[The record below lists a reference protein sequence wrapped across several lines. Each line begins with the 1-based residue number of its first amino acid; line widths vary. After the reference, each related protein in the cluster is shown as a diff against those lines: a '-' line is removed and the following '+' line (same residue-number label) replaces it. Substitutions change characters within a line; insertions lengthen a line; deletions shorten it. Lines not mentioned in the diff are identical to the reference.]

1 MRQPPRTTRP
11 DTLVPYTR
19 LCRAQVGDKHLALG
33 NTALMDQKDGGVTIM
48 ATTDES
54 LRTKGASVMYLS
66 TDGQLIG
73 LLAVSDPIKKSTPE
87 AVKGL
92 KAAGIRVIMATGD
105 GISTEIGRAHV

>member
-1 MRQPPRTTRP
+1 MRIS
-11 DTLVPYTR
+11 DWSSDVCSSDL
-19 LCRAQVGDKHLALG
+19 LALG
-33 NTALMDQKDGGVTIM
+33 NTALMDQENVSVTIM
-48 ATTDES
+48 ATTAES

-105 GISTEIGRAHV
+105 GISTAKAVAQQ

>member
-1 MRQPPRTTRP
+1 
-11 DTLVPYTR
+11 
-19 LCRAQVGDKHLALG
+19 
-33 NTALMDQKDGGVTIM
+33 MDQENVSVTIM
-48 ATTDES
+48 ATTAES

-105 GISTEIGRAHV
+105 GISTAKDVAKIGRAHVRTHNTNGNLVCRLLLTKKKL